1 LVVEDAA
8 IIANQSRWIE
18 VAGAR
23 VHYLIEGQERGR
35 SVVLLHGASVS
46 ADTWKKIGRLEALAQ
61 AGYWACRAVEV
72 TGR

>member
-35 SVVLLHGASVS
+35 SVVLLHGASFS